1 MRKEDNKMKKNMK
14 KFEKRTLKVNE
25 TNDIDSIIEIF
36 QRFGNEY
43 EVKITKLDDNIQYQT
58 KNTKITQSHTS
69 TISQTDTDKMINK
82 LKKQQ
87 GKITLII
94 IEDTKRNNHTEVK
107 KKINI
112 LNNLENVTAKI
123 IKKKDTFNVLDK
135 LIKEA

>member
-1 MRKEDNKMKKNMK
+1 MKKNMK

>member
-1 MRKEDNKMKKNMK
+1 MK

>member
-1 MRKEDNKMKKNMK
+1 MKKNMK

-94 IEDTKRNNHTEVK
+94 IEDTKRNKHTEVK

>member
-1 MRKEDNKMKKNMK
+1 MKKNMK
-14 KFEKRTLKVNE
+14 KFEKKTLKVNE